1 MSEFVGC
8 TACTVSHLPKAR
20 VAAESWSQ
28 HHPEAPFMVLLID
41 GQDWPQDGEP
51 FEVVLPEDLDLSPT
65 ELKVQQ
71 GIYDAYELSCALR
84 APLLRLLFEHGA
96 STIVFTDTDT
106 CFYGP
111 VDDLA
116 RAAVDAGVVLLP
128 TAIRPAEVRR
138 YFPLGQVEYRRLM
151 NGLFNPGLL
160 VVDAS
165 GGEFLDWWGARLLRD
180 CLKEPAAGMW
190 ADQTWLDWVPAYFGH
205 LIVRDSSLNV
215 AFWNLD
221 ERELGELDG
230 KPAVDGSPLRHFH
243 FAGFDPQQ
251 PELYSAYYREMADY
265 YERVRGRAMPPPP
278 ANGALSDVLRDYARS
293 LLDSG
298 SEELRGRPY
307 KYGVSAGARDLGYR
321 ERTIYR
327 EAVLAAESRG
337 ADPPPGPFDSARVE
351 EFDRLVDDP
360 SSLRTLSPEA
370 RARLERFRTA
380 GVSFSSFARVGKRLA
395 AAARYTLAE
404 QSARNLDLPAR
415 VASDAVRLEY

>member
-1 MSEFVGC
+1 MSGFVGC
-8 TACTVSHLPKAR
+8 TSCTVSHLPKAR
-20 VAAESWSQ
+20 VAAESWRRY
-28 HHPEAPFMVLLID
+28 HPEWPFVVLLID
-41 GQDWPQDGEP
+41 GQDWPQDEP
-51 FEVVLPEDLDLSPT
+51 FEVVLPEELDLPPA
-65 ELKVQQ
+65 ELAVQQ

-84 APLLRLLFEHGA
+84 APLLRLLFDRGA

-116 RAAVDAGVVLLP
+116 SAAADAGVVLLP
-128 TAIRPAEVRR
+128 TAIRPARVRR

-160 VVDAS
+160 VVGTS
-165 GGEFLDWWGARLLRD
+165 GSEFLHWWGARLLRD

-205 LIVRDSSLNV
+205 VIVRDSSVNV

-221 ERELGELDG
+221 ERDLREAEGSV
-230 KPAVDGSPLRHFH
+230 AVDGAPLRHFH

-251 PELYSAYYREMADY
+251 PELYSTYYREMADY
-265 YERVRGRAMPPPP
+265 YERERGRAMPPPP
-278 ANGALSDVLRDYARS
+278 ANRALSDLLRRYARG
-293 LLDSG
+293 LLESG
-298 SEELRGRPY
+298 SEELRDRPY
-307 KYGVSAGARDLGYR
+307 RYGRSAGDRDLGYR

-327 EAVLAAESRG
+327 EAVLAAETRST
-337 ADPPPGPFDSARVE
+337 DLPPSPFDPARVD

-360 SSLRTLSPEA
+360 TVLRSLSPQA
-370 RARLERFRTA
+370 QARLERFRPA
-380 GVSFSSFARVGKRLA
+380 GLSFSSFARVSRRLV
-395 AAARYTLAE
+395 AAARYALTE
-404 QSARNLDLPAR
+404 DPGRNLDLPGR